1 MAMSIRER
9 TGEVAIL
16 KTLGFRRNTILVLLV
31 GESLVIALLGGL
43 LGALGAKLA
52 YAFIGIT
59 YTRAKLLG
67 FAYAVGVGLLGGY
80 GVWVLFAGSS
90 AVRGW
95 VKVTRYVS
103 TTLGLLIG
111 FGAGIV
117 FYMGVGNIMSQ
128 GGFFS
133 SFGVSVPTLFACLG
147 IAALVGVGSALLPAL
162 RASRIGIAEA
172 LRYVG

>member
-1 MAMSIRER
+1 M
-9 TGEVAIL
+9 
-16 KTLGFRRNTILVLLV
+16 
-31 GESLVIALLGGL
+31 
-43 LGALGAKLA
+43 
-52 YAFIGIT
+52 
-59 YTRAKLLG
+59 
-67 FAYAVGVGLLGGY
+67 
-80 GVWVLFAGSS
+80 
-90 AVRGW
+90 RGW

-103 TTLGLLIG
+103 TTLGFLIG

-133 SFGVSVPTLFACLG
+133 SFGVSAPMLFACLG